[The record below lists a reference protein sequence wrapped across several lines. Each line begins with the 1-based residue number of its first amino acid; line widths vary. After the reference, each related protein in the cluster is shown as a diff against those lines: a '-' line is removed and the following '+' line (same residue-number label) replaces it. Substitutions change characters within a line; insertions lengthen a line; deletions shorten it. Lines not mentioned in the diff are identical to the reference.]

1 MSDKQKRRKFLA
13 DALFAGGALGA
24 AALGAR
30 WFVPP
35 AVSEPDPQGSPTP
48 QRTPDATPSNTP
60 TPVPQRDPAL
70 EVHPGGAV
78 APRESC
84 PSSPVPVQTN

>member
-1 MSDKQKRRKFLA
+1 MSEKQKRRKFLA

-30 WFVPP
+30 WFIPP
-35 AVSEPDPQGSPTP
+35 AVSEPEPQVSPSP
-48 QRTPDATPSNTP
+48 QRTPEKTP
-60 TPVPQRDPAL
+60 TPISTPVRED
-70 EVHPGGAV
+70 VHPGGAV

-84 PSSPVPVQTN
+84 PTSPAPVQPN